1 MEPGKTR
8 PALRSEADGREE
20 RAVLARATRTHR
32 GTAADEAVGHVAG
45 HGTRASVQAGH
56 LGTHVDERFAVTTSR
71 RKTEGRSERRKESP
85 RGIDQHA
92 DRRPG
97 ARWPGG
103 QGAGGPEAGRGDRAG
118 GESVAGS
125 RSLRPG
131 PGPRRRRD
139 KTHPALLPADAQGGV
154 DAEHD
159 SWHRT
164 RKTAPLLLK
173 ALRCPSREKDLET
186 VLNVVSLVGE
196 ATSGRRVSM

>member
-139 KTHPALLPADAQGGV
+139 R
-154 DAEHD
+154 
-159 SWHRT
+159 RT
-164 RKTAPLLLK
+164 RCSAPRTHTAGWM
-173 ALRCPSREKDLET
+173 RSTTHGIEREK
-186 VLNVVSLVGE
+186 
-196 ATSGRRVSM
+196 RRRFS

>member
-20 RAVLARATRTHR
+20 RVVLARATRTHR

-139 KTHPALLPADAQGGV
+139 R
-154 DAEHD
+154 
-159 SWHRT
+159 RT
-164 RKTAPLLLK
+164 RRSAPRTHTAGWM
-173 ALRCPSREKDLET
+173 RSTTHGTEREK
-186 VLNVVSLVGE
+186 
-196 ATSGRRVSM
+196 RRRFS

>member
-103 QGAGGPEAGRGDRAG
+103 QGARGPEG
-118 GESVAGS
+118 
-125 RSLRPG
+125 
-131 PGPRRRRD
+131 RRRGAGTGRAERAS
-139 KTHPALLPADAQGGV
+139 PGLARSGQALARVADAADAHGGV

-186 VLNVVSLVGE
+186 VLNGVSLVGE
-196 ATSGRRVSM
+196 ATSGRCVSM

>member
-20 RAVLARATRTHR
+20 RAVLTRAKRTHR

-103 QGAGGPEAGRGDRAG
+103 QGARGPEG
-118 GESVAGS
+118 
-125 RSLRPG
+125 
-131 PGPRRRRD
+131 RRRGVGTGRAERAS
-139 KTHPALLPADAQGGV
+139 PGLARSGQALARVADVTDAPSAPPRGCTRRGGCG
-154 DAEHD
+154 ARLMASNEKNGAA
-159 SWHRT
+159 S
-164 RKTAPLLLK
+164 PK

-186 VLNVVSLVGE
+186 VLNGVSLVGE
-196 ATSGRRVSM
+196 ATSGRCV